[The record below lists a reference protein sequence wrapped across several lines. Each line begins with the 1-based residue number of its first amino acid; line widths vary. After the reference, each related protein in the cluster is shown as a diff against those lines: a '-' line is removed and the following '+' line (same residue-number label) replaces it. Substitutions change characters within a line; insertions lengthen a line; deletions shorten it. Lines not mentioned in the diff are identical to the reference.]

1 MRRLP
6 QPGRF
11 RGAATLPHANRKG
24 FSMARKSKLTNWAPS
39 PECEAAYGRIVE
51 TAHLC
56 AAVLAGEKPTDD
68 PSSNASPQALMQA
81 MGMIWFLARIDPAD
95 LVAFTTGPGSLAD
108 IAHGPLSLRRTPKK
122 GVFAQMFQ

>member
-11 RGAATLPHANRKG
+11 AARERIRTPTGKDPHGPEIETDQLGAQPRMRGRLWPHR
-24 FSMARKSKLTNWAPS
+24 R
-39 PECEAAYGRIVE
+39 

-56 AAVLAGEKPTDD
+56 AAALTGEKPTDD

-95 LVAFTTGPGSLAD
+95 LTAFTTGPGSLAD
-108 IAHGPLSLRRTPKK
+108 IAHGPLPVSRAPRKA
-122 GVFAQMFQ
+122 VFAQMFQ